1 MKKGDDIIIS
11 RLDKSSS
18 EKAFIVDIYL
28 KDYEIKSSLIE
39 NVKESKIDLELEAS
53 LVGKG
58 PFMNAKEIRN
68 VINEETL
75 NPWKEEVYI
84 NRTEGLEEIVIGGVS
99 FYTKSQIDKLIK
111 EITFY
116 PSDDD
121 WFEGK

>member
-1 MKKGDDIIIS
+1 MEKGDEIIIA

-18 EKAFIVDIYL
+18 ERVFILDIYL
-28 KDYEIKSSLIE
+28 KDYEIRSSLIE
-39 NVKESKIDLELEAS
+39 NVKESKIDLEAS

-68 VINEETL
+68 VINDDNL

>member
-1 MKKGDDIIIS
+1 MKKGDDVIIA

-28 KDYEIKSSLIE
+28 EDYEIRQSLIE
-39 NVKESKIDLELEAS
+39 NVKEVKIDLKTS

-58 PFMNAKEIRN
+58 KFLNAEEIRDLLD
-68 VINEETL
+68 EETI

-84 NRTEGLEEIVIGGVS
+84 NRTEGLEEVVIGGVS
-99 FYTKSQIDKLIK
+99 FYTKSQVDNLIK

>member
-1 MKKGDDIIIS
+1 MKKGDDVIIA

-28 KDYEIKSSLIE
+28 EDYEIRPSLIE
-39 NVKESKIDLELEAS
+39 NVKEVKIDLRTS

-58 PFMNAKEIRN
+58 PFINAEEIRDLL
-68 VINEETL
+68 NEDTL

-84 NRTEGLEEIVIGGVS
+84 NRTEGLEEVVVGGVS
-99 FYTKSQIDKLIK
+99 FYTKSQVDKLIQ

>member
-1 MKKGDDIIIS
+1 MKKGDDVIIA

-28 KDYEIKSSLIE
+28 EDYEIRSSLIE
-39 NVKESKIDLELEAS
+39 NEKESKIDLEAS

-68 VINEETL
+68 VINDDNL

>member
-1 MKKGDDIIIS
+1 MKKGDDVIIA

-28 KDYEIKSSLIE
+28 EDYEIRPSLIE
-39 NVKESKIDLELEAS
+39 NVKEVKIDLRTS

-58 PFMNAKEIRN
+58 PFINAEEIRDLL
-68 VINEETL
+68 NEDTL

-84 NRTEGLEEIVIGGVS
+84 NRTEGLEEVVIGGVS
-99 FYTKSQIDKLIK
+99 FYTKSQVDKLIQ

>member
-1 MKKGDDIIIS
+1 MKKGDDIIIA

-28 KDYEIKSSLIE
+28 EDYEIRQSLIE
-39 NVKESKIDLELEAS
+39 NVKEVKIDLKTS

-58 PFMNAKEIRN
+58 PFLNAEEIRD
-68 VINEETL
+68 ILDEETL

-84 NRTEGLEEIVIGGVS
+84 NRTEGLEEVVIGGVS
-99 FYTKSQIDKLIK
+99 FYTKSQVDKLIQ

>member
-1 MKKGDDIIIS
+1 MKKGDDIIIA

-28 KDYEIKSSLIE
+28 EDYEIRQSLIE
-39 NVKESKIDLELEAS
+39 NVKEVKIDLKTS

-58 PFMNAKEIRN
+58 QFLNAEEIRD
-68 VINEETL
+68 ILDEETL

-84 NRTEGLEEIVIGGVS
+84 NRTEGLEEVVIGGVS
-99 FYTKSQIDKLIK
+99 FYTKSQVDKLIQ

>member
-1 MKKGDDIIIS
+1 MKKGDDVIIA

-28 KDYEIKSSLIE
+28 EDYEIRQSLIE
-39 NVKESKIDLELEAS
+39 NVKEVKIDLKTS

-58 PFMNAKEIRN
+58 KFINAEEIRDLLD
-68 VINEETL
+68 EETI

-84 NRTEGLEEIVIGGVS
+84 NRTEGLEEIVVGGAS
-99 FYTKSQIDKLIK
+99 FYTKSQVYKLIN

>member
-1 MKKGDDIIIS
+1 MKKGDDVIIA

-28 KDYEIKSSLIE
+28 EDYEIRQSLIE
-39 NVKESKIDLELEAS
+39 NVKEVKIDLKTS

-58 PFMNAKEIRN
+58 KFLNAEEIRD
-68 VINEETL
+68 ILDEETL

-84 NRTEGLEEIVIGGVS
+84 NRTEGLEEVVIGGVS
-99 FYTKSQIDKLIK
+99 FYTKARVDNLIK

>member
-28 KDYEIKSSLIE
+28 EDYEIRQSLID
-39 NVKESKIDLELEAS
+39 NVKEVKIDLRTS

-58 PFMNAKEIRN
+58 PFLNAEEIRDLLD
-68 VINEETL
+68 EETL

-111 EITFY
+111 EIKFY

>member
-28 KDYEIKSSLIE
+28 KDYEIKPSLIE
-39 NVKESKIDLELEAS
+39 NVKESKIDLEAS

-68 VINEETL
+68 VINDDNL

>member
-1 MKKGDDIIIS
+1 MEKGDEIIIA

-18 EKAFIVDIYL
+18 ERVFIFDICL
-28 KDYEIKSSLIE
+28 KDYEIRPSLIE
-39 NVKESKIDLELEAS
+39 NVKEVKIGLTPT
-53 LVGKG
+53 LVGKEL
-58 PFMNAKEIRN
+58 FIDSEEIRN
-68 VINEETL
+68 ILDEETL

-84 NRTEGLEEIVIGGVS
+84 NRTEGLEEVVIGGVS
-99 FYTKSQIDKLIK
+99 FYTKSQVDNLIK

>member
-1 MKKGDDIIIS
+1 MEKGDEIIIA

-18 EKAFIVDIYL
+18 ERVFILDICL
-28 KDYEIKSSLIE
+28 KDYEIRSSLIE
-39 NVKESKIDLELEAS
+39 NVKESKIDLEAS

-68 VINEETL
+68 VINDDNL

>member
-1 MKKGDDIIIS
+1 MKKGDDVIIA

-28 KDYEIKSSLIE
+28 EDYEIRQSLIE
-39 NVKESKIDLELEAS
+39 NVNEVKIDLKTS

-58 PFMNAKEIRN
+58 PFLNAEEIRD
-68 VINEETL
+68 ILDEETL

-84 NRTEGLEEIVIGGVS
+84 NRTEGLEEVVIGGVS
-99 FYTKSQIDKLIK
+99 FYTKSQVDKLIQ

>member
-1 MKKGDDIIIS
+1 MKKGDDVIIA

-28 KDYEIKSSLIE
+28 EDYEIRQSLIE
-39 NVKESKIDLELEAS
+39 NVKEVKIDLKTS

-58 PFMNAKEIRN
+58 PFLNAEEIRELLD
-68 VINEETL
+68 EETL

-84 NRTEGLEEIVIGGVS
+84 NRTEGLEEVVIGGVS
-99 FYTKSQIDKLIK
+99 FYTKSQVDKLIK

>member
-1 MKKGDDIIIS
+1 MEKGDEIIIA

-18 EKAFIVDIYL
+18 ERVFILDIYL
-28 KDYEIKSSLIE
+28 KDYEIRSSLIE
-39 NVKESKIDLELEAS
+39 NVKESKIDLEAS

-75 NPWKEEVYI
+75 NPWKEEVFYI

>member
-18 EKAFIVDIYL
+18 EKEFIVNIYL
-28 KDYEIKSSLIE
+28 EDYEIKPSLIE
-39 NVKESKIDLELEAS
+39 NVKESKIDLEAS

-58 PFMNAKEIRN
+58 PFMNEKEIRN
-68 VINEETL
+68 VINEDNL

>member
-1 MKKGDDIIIS
+1 MKKGDDVIIA

-28 KDYEIKSSLIE
+28 EDYEIRQSLID
-39 NVKESKIDLELEAS
+39 NVKEVKIDLRTS

-58 PFMNAKEIRN
+58 PFLNAEEIRDLLD
-68 VINEETL
+68 EETL

-84 NRTEGLEEIVIGGVS
+84 NQTEGLEEVVIGGVS
-99 FYTKSQIDKLIK
+99 FYTKSQVDKLIK